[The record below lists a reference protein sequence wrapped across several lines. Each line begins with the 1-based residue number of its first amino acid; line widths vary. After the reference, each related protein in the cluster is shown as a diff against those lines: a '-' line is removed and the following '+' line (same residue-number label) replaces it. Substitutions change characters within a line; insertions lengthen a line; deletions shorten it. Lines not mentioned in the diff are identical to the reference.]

1 MDGKLTLA
9 VAFGIAAGALATV
22 TPLQAQETT
31 RYQVLVPALLA
42 HDGAPGRFGGQVADQ
57 VRRHLDDLPTHDP
70 MSPRDIR
77 RELRQFGVR
86 EDDLSDCITARQVA
100 MQVGAQ
106 VVLCGEY
113 RPAPGGGVQV
123 EARFVSASSGEA
135 FEVPSFASGD
145 HRDAAQRIF
154 SAFDEYVNLLRITQF
169 CAEYAASGQWEDAL
183 RNCEEALAI
192 NPVAQEPMYTKARAL
207 MELDRLDESQE
218 LIERLLEIN
227 PMHEDGLLTA
237 GIIAARM
244 GQQERS
250 RAYFNEYLDLNPGN
264 VDVRLS
270 VATDLAN
277 AGDPV
282 GALRI
287 AEEGFNQD
295 PENLTLREYAGH
307 FAMMAA
313 QELGEQNGQRSPEAV
328 RHYETALDHYRA
340 VFREKG
346 EEAEETMLRN
356 MLVTLIQ
363 LERFDEAVRLGDD
376 IVRTKPDA
384 ASLWWTH
391 AGGLQRAG
399 RLDDALAALDRVQQL
414 APNEYPDLP
423 VRRAVWIV
431 QTGDLNRARSAIRQ
445 AIDGGANP
453 DDLARSVFAFGYNE
467 RMQRGQPD
475 QALRFFEVARE
486 FAGTDR
492 TRAMAEFWS
501 GYILYQRGMRVQEP
515 QTLQSARESLPI
527 FQGAL
532 SHFQRSGPW
541 ANPEPSV
548 NLNQFVE
555 ATQQYIEIQEAI
567 IRRGR

>member
-9 VAFGIAAGALATV
+9 IALGIAAGALATS
-22 TPLQAQETT
+22 LEGQETT
-31 RYQVLVPALLA
+31 RYQVLVPALGA
-42 HDGAPGRFGGQVADQ
+42 HDGAPDRFGGQVADQ
-57 VRRHLDDLPTHDP
+57 VRRHLNSLPTHDP

-77 RELRQFGVR
+77 RELRQFGVS
-86 EDDLSDCITARQVA
+86 EDDLTDCITARQVA

-113 RPAPGGGVQV
+113 RPAAGGALEVA
-123 EARFVSASSGEA
+123 ARFVSASSGES
-135 FEVPSFASGD
+135 FEVPSFTSGD
-145 HRDAAQRIF
+145 HREAAQRIF

-169 CAEYAASGQWEDAL
+169 CAEYASSGQWEDAL
-183 RNCEEALAI
+183 RNCDEALAI
-192 NPVAQEPMYTKARAL
+192 NPTAQEPMYTKARSL
-207 MELDRLDESQE
+207 MELDRLDESQQ

-237 GIIAARM
+237 GIIAARL
-244 GQQERS
+244 GQQDRS
-250 RAYFNEYLDLNPGN
+250 RGYFNEYLDLNPGN

-313 QELGEQNGQRSPEAV
+313 QELGEQNGQSSPEAV

-340 VFREKG
+340 VFQEKG
-346 EEAEETMLRN
+346 EEVEETMLRN

-363 LERFDEAVRLGDD
+363 LERHDEAVRLGDD

-399 RLDDALAALDRVQQL
+399 RLNDALAALDRVQQL
-414 APNEYPDLP
+414 APGEYPDLP
-423 VRRAVWIV
+423 VRRAVWVV
-431 QTGDLNRARSAIRQ
+431 QSGDLNRARTAIRQ
-445 AIDGGANP
+445 AIDGGANA
-453 DDLARSVFAFGYNE
+453 DELARSVFAFGYNE
-467 RMQRGQPD
+467 RMQKGQPD
-475 QALRFFEVARE
+475 EAMRFFEVARE

-492 TRAMAEFWS
+492 TRAMADFWS
-501 GYILYQRGMRVQEP
+501 GYILYQRGMRMQEP
-515 QTLQSARESLPI
+515 QTLQSARESLPV
-527 FQGAL
+527 FQRAL
-532 SHFQRSGPW
+532 EHFRRSGPW

-548 NLNQFVE
+548 NLNQFLE
-555 ATQQYIEIQEAI
+555 ASQQYIEIQEAI